1 MYQTSQLP
9 SNSQTNATIYDVVVS
24 ESPELTLG
32 RFCIKS
38 AQTFWGHAGTS
49 GMHDTKLNM
58 GSRIFEA
65 KPDQTRRR
73 DLFNQ

>member
-1 MYQTSQLP
+1 MYQTSQLL

-24 ESPELTLG
+24 ESPELAGCYIREVLHKKCTNFFG
-32 RFCIKS
+32 ARRYI
-38 AQTFWGHAGTS
+38 GTS

-65 KPDQTRRR
+65 KPGPRT
-73 DLFNQ
+73 